1 VPASFCVQTF
11 RRTSVTGKIERLWA
25 VIDPYVAAEGIELDD
40 LEIVGK
46 APGLILRVTLDAE
59 GGVGVDRLAEI
70 SRRLS
75 RLLDDEDPVE
85 GSYTLE
91 VSSPG
96 LERKLRRQRHYEK
109 SLGREVKVKSN
120 SEIAGAHSHRG
131 ALVAAGDDSFVVE
144 VDGEKREIAYGEVVS
159 ARTVFVWEKAAKPGK
174 R

>member
-1 VPASFCVQTF
+1 M
-11 RRTSVTGKIERLWA
+11 TSKVDRLWA

-46 APGLILRVTLDAE
+46 EPGVVVRITLDAE
-59 GGVGVDRLAEI
+59 GGVGVDRLAEM

-75 RLLDDEDPVE
+75 RLLDEDDPVN

-96 LERKLRRQRHYEK
+96 LERKLRRPRHFAK
-109 SLGREVKVKSN
+109 SIGRDLKVKSR
-120 SEIAGAHSHRG
+120 SEIDGEYAHRG
-131 ALVAAGDDSFVVE
+131 VLTRADEDGFVVE
-144 VDGEKREIAYGEVVS
+144 VDGQEREIAYGDVVT
-159 ARTVFVWEKAAKPGK
+159 ARTVFTWEKAAKPGK

>member
-1 VPASFCVQTF
+1 M
-11 RRTSVTGKIERLWA
+11 TSKVDRLWA

-46 APGLILRVTLDAE
+46 APGVVVRITLDAE
-59 GGVGVDRLAEI
+59 GGVGVDRLAEM

-75 RLLDDEDPVE
+75 RLLDDDDPVN

-96 LERKLRRQRHYEK
+96 LERKLRRPRHFAK
-109 SLGREVKVKSN
+109 SVDRDVKVKSRQ
-120 SEIAGAHSHRG
+120 EIGGEYVHRG
-131 ALVAAGDDSFVVE
+131 VLASTGEQKFVVE
-144 VDGEKREIAYGEVVS
+144 VDGEEREIAYGDVVS
-159 ARTVFVWEKAAKPGK
+159 ARTVFTWEKAAKPGK

>member
-1 VPASFCVQTF
+1 M
-11 RRTSVTGKIERLWA
+11 TSKIDRLWA

-46 APGLILRVTLDAE
+46 APGVVVRITLDAE
-59 GGVGVDRLAEI
+59 GGVGVDRLAEM

-75 RLLDDEDPVE
+75 RLLDEDDPVN

-96 LERKLRRQRHYEK
+96 LERKLRRPGHFAK
-109 SLGREVKVKSN
+109 SVGRDLKVKSRQ
-120 SEIAGAHSHRG
+120 EISGEYVHRG
-131 ALVAAGDDSFVVE
+131 VLLSAADDRFVVE
-144 VDGEKREIAYGEVVS
+144 VDGEEREIAYGDVVS
-159 ARTVFVWEKAAKPGK
+159 ARTVFTWEKAAKPGK

>member
-1 VPASFCVQTF
+1 M
-11 RRTSVTGKIERLWA
+11 TGKVERLWA

-46 APGLILRVTLDAE
+46 APGVVVRVTLDAE
-59 GGVGVDRLAEI
+59 GGVGVDRLAEV

-75 RLLDDEDPVE
+75 RLLDEEDPIA

-96 LERKLRRQRHYEK
+96 LERKLRRPEHFAK
-109 SLGREVKVKSN
+109 SLGREVKVKSRLPV
-120 SEIAGAHSHRG
+120 GGDHSHRG
-131 ALVAAGDDSFVVE
+131 VLSAADDDGFVVE
-144 VDGEKREIAYGEVVS
+144 VDGDGREIAYGDVVS
-159 ARTVFVWEKAAKPGK
+159 ARTVFAWEKAAKPGK

>member
-1 VPASFCVQTF
+1 M
-11 RRTSVTGKIERLWA
+11 TSKVDRLWA

-46 APGLILRVTLDAE
+46 APGVVVRITLDAE
-59 GGVGVDRLAEI
+59 GGVGVDRLAEM

-75 RLLDDEDPVE
+75 RLLDEDDPVN

-96 LERKLRRQRHYEK
+96 LERKLWRPGHFAK
-109 SLGREVKVKSN
+109 SVGRDLKVKSRQ
-120 SEIAGAHSHRG
+120 EIGGEYVHRG
-131 ALVAAGDDSFVVE
+131 VLASADDDRFVVE
-144 VDGEKREIAYGEVVS
+144 VDGEEREIAYGDVVS
-159 ARTVFVWEKAAKPGK
+159 ARTVFTWEKAAKPGK